1 MIQVNH
7 VSYSYQ
13 EKEVLKDI
21 SVSFPDN
28 GFVVLLG
35 KSGSGKT
42 TFLSLL
48 CHVLS
53 LQKGEIKGNEREK
66 ISLVFQSSLL
76 LPYLSV
82 KDNVSFPLLLKNKN
96 DIDIKVKESLMK
108 VGLEGFEDRDVTTL
122 SGGEK
127 MRVSI
132 ARALVLDKPVLILD
146 EPTGQLDEKT
156 SLDIYSI
163 LKEIA
168 KDHLVLMVSHDEKN
182 SFLLAD
188 VLYELKDGRLN
199 VLKTDDSK
207 SDRTTDQRE
216 KEKSKSISLRN
227 ALSLQWKYI
236 RSKKRR
242 VILSCLFLVL
252 NLTLVYFSLVINSN
266 ISSFMSSIAKEHYGY
281 ETLKVQQK
289 VKIAEEGHLSLE
301 KYAIP
306 EKEIREKY
314 YLSNAYPSLSYFLP
328 SSKEVLLC
336 NKEVMTLFSPV
347 IAQDESRI
355 MKGRGFQNGDEVVV
369 NQSFASEFEE
379 EVLDKEFHFTYQVS
393 FPLREIERDEILS
406 FDYSFRIVGISKEK
420 KLLNQPTVFYDYHSL
435 FDSISRKK
443 LEKASEEYQGDI
455 TLSSY
460 LDIDKYKEEDY
471 LSHEVLCY
479 REDVSFYSSFKDNDD
494 HMIFTNEAIKIEES
508 VIDIVSSLLKVVF
521 LFLVLNLLGACL
533 SEFLIIYS
541 LYIDNIRF
549 FALLTIEENQKENKR
564 MIIFTMSLLFFMCA
578 GILLLVSSIVLSL
591 LIDSL
596 LESFYYPALMQGISL
611 SYLLLLFVL
620 VFLISLFSS
629 YFALRRVKDDEVKEQ
644 LEGED

>member
-76 LPYLSV
+76 LPYLRV

-314 YLSNAYPSLSYFLP
+314 RLSNVYPSLSYFLP

-347 IAQDESRI
+347 IVQDESRI
-355 MKGRGFQNGDEVVV
+355 MKGRGFQSGDEVVV

-443 LEKASEEYQGDI
+443 LEKASEEYQSEI

-479 REDVSFYSSFKDNDD
+479 REDVSFYSSYKDTDD
-494 HMIFTNEAIKIEES
+494 HMIFTNVAIKIEER

-578 GILLLVSSIVLSL
+578 GILLLFSSIVLSL

-596 LESFYYPALMQGISL
+596 LESFYYPALMQGISF

>member
-76 LPYLSV
+76 LPYLRV

-289 VKIAEEGHLSLE
+289 VKIAGEGHLSLE

-314 YLSNAYPSLSYFLP
+314 LLSNVYPSLSYFLP

-347 IAQDESRI
+347 IVQDESRI
-355 MKGRGFQNGDEVVV
+355 MKGRGFQSGDEVVV

-443 LEKASEEYQGDI
+443 LEKASEEYQSDI

-578 GILLLVSSIVLSL
+578 GILLLFSSIVLSL

-596 LESFYYPALMQGISL
+596 LESFYYPALMQGISF